1 MGTGQCV
8 STLRGNTGLVR
19 SVAWHPAGTLL
30 ASGSD
35 DQSVK
40 LWDVRTGQCRK
51 TLRGHTNAVR
61 SVAFS
66 PASAILASGS
76 QDETIKLWETRTGR
90 RLSTLRG
97 ERPYERLNISGVT
110 GLTDAERASLKA
122 LGAIEHIALL
132 SEERRP
138 DRDQL
143 PLIPL
148 SERELE
154 VLRLV
159 AQGAST
165 REIAQQLI
173 VAVSTVKTYLKGI
186 YRKLGV
192 HNRAQAV
199 ARAAQ
204 LRML

>member
-1 MGTGQCV
+1 M
-8 STLRGNTGLVR
+8 
-19 SVAWHPAGTLL
+19 L

-76 QDETIKLWETRTGR
+76 QDETIKLWKPQTGR
-90 RLSTLRG
+90 CLSTLRG
-97 ERPYERLNISGVT
+97 VRPYERLNISGVT
-110 GLTDAERASLKA
+110 GLTDAEKASLKA

-132 SEERRP
+132 SEQRRL
-138 DRDQL
+138 DRDEL
-143 PLIPL
+143 PIEPL

-159 AQGAST
+159 THGAST
-165 REIAQQLI
+165 QEIAHEQEWPPMWQPDQL
-173 VAVSTVKTYLKGI
+173 TL
-186 YRKLGV
+186 
-192 HNRAQAV
+192 
-199 ARAAQ
+199 
-204 LRML
+204 